1 MTSFG
6 GSGFTADLAAAL
18 KSPSLRGAGLTD
30 EDLDF
35 ENDLLEDAIATGPA
49 NGPVL
54 QRLMSAPVATQDD
67 GDAEETVDDAAFD
80 DRKEELASM
89 HPTLTSKTQFLNK
102 GFMERCALMDGFD
115 VIGTHLRSLLTS
127 AP

>member
-35 ENDLLEDAIATGPA
+35 ENDLLDDGLATGPA

-67 GDAEETVDDAAFD
+67 GDVEEHA
-80 DRKEELASM
+80 
-89 HPTLTSKTQFLNK
+89 
-102 GFMERCALMDGFD
+102 D
-115 VIGTHLRSLLTS
+115 V
-127 AP
+127 